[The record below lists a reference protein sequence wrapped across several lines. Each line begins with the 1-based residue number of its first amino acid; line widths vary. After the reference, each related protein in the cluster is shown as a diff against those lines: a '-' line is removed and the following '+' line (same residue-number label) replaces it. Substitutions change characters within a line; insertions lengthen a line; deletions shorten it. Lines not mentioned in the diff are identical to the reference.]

1 MSVHQR
7 AAGGEADETKEIGS
21 GRYSR
26 LWEIGS
32 GRSALAG
39 RLWGPVSEEIG
50 SSR

>member
-1 MSVHQR
+1 MGDRLH
-7 AAGGEADETKEIGS
+7 ETKEIGS

-39 RLWGPVSEEIG
+39 RLWGLVSEEIG